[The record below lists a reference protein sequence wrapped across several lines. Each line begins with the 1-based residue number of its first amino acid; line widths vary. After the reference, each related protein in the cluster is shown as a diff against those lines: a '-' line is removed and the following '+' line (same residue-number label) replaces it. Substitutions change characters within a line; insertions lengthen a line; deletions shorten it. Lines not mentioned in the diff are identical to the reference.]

1 MDPEQTWAELHF
13 NPLSHPPPTVQG
25 QLTEP
30 IQQVVVV
37 VVALT
42 ASLLP
47 DELLTE
53 ALLDELTE
61 ALLLLV
67 LLLLVDPKKL
77 ELVLLVAYNVTSAA
91 GPTFDPGYG
100 GFVQGS
106 STHTCNLLVLKNLQT
121 PVLVGLA

>member
-1 MDPEQTWAELHF
+1 MDPEQIWAELHF

-53 ALLDELTE
+53 ALLDELAG
-61 ALLLLV
+61 ALLLL

-77 ELVLLVAYNVTSAA
+77 ELVLLVTYTDTSAA